1 MLSIDDVVKI
11 DDKRKQIRKEIYMKI
26 YTQFLQNKQSVEL
39 GHKQLF
45 MTIPTFL
52 IGYPVFDRSAAAR
65 YVARQFTLGG
75 FTVQLVSDYDIYVTW
90 SKPKK
95 KKEFDRSP
103 DCIRNAWELGSPI
116 GERQFTIIGLSN
128 WMREN
133 SFPREM
139 ANGCHYKLV

>member
-11 DDKRKQIRKEIYMKI
+11 DDKRKQIRKEIYKKI
-26 YTQFLQNKQSVEL
+26 YTQFSTKIKQSVEL

-95 KKEFDRSP
+95 KKEKVEQEEDGDFPNLMNLKKIANKYRRS
-103 DCIRNAWELGSPI
+103 A
-116 GERQFTIIGLSN
+116 
-128 WMREN
+128 
-133 SFPREM
+133 
-139 ANGCHYKLV
+139 

>member
-26 YTQFLQNKQSVEL
+26 YTQFSTKIKQSVEL

-95 KKEFDRSP
+95 KKEKVEQEEDGDFPNLMNLKKIANKYRRS
-103 DCIRNAWELGSPI
+103 A
-116 GERQFTIIGLSN
+116 
-128 WMREN
+128 
-133 SFPREM
+133 
-139 ANGCHYKLV
+139 

>member
-26 YTQFLQNKQSVEL
+26 YTQFSTKIKQSVEL

-90 SKPKK
+90 SKPKRK
-95 KKEFDRSP
+95 GKGGTRGRWRLPKSNESQE
-103 DCIRNAWELGSPI
+103 DCKQIQAKCVGSVIFKTP
-116 GERQFTIIGLSN
+116 FNHKWTI
-128 WMREN
+128 
-133 SFPREM
+133 
-139 ANGCHYKLV
+139 